1 MKKLVLF
8 GAGKIGRS
16 FIGQLFSQSDYE
28 VVFIDIDENVINE
41 LNTKRQYQVVIKS
54 NESDR
59 TILVENVRGVQGTQ
73 KEKVVS
79 ELVSCDIAAVSV
91 GQRGLSA
98 ITPVLAEAITQRRNT
113 AAQPLDLI
121 IAENMR
127 NADEFIFNEL
137 SQHVGNDF
145 PLKDWVGLVE
155 TSIGKMVPIMP
166 DEEVQK
172 DPLLVY
178 AEPYDTLILDK
189 KAFKNPIPE
198 VEGLAPKDNIK
209 AWVDRKSYLHNFG
222 HVAVAYAGFL
232 AEPSKEY
239 LSDVIKN
246 PFVKEFARKAMLESA
261 GILQKK
267 YPDEFSESDLVDHID
282 DLLSR
287 FENSSLKDT
296 VFRVGCDLKRKL
308 NKNDRILSPLIDGA
322 KLNLGIEK
330 IRLTYAYGLC
340 FKGKD
345 NKGNMHEEDVD
356 FINNL
361 NEKGLLTVLRD
372 FCGLNQKHDNQTIEC
387 ILSTVWDVT
396 PIQLTLE
403 KLFSNFVFTKQ

>member
-16 FIGQLFSQSDYE
+16 FIGQLFAQSGFE

-41 LNTKRQYQVVIKS
+41 LHTKRQYKVVIKS
-54 NESDR
+54 NEPDR
-59 TILVENVRGVQGTQ
+59 TILVKNVRGVLGTQ

-79 ELVSCDIAAVSV
+79 EIVSCDLAAVSV
-91 GQRGLSA
+91 GQRGLMA
-98 ITPVLAEAITQRRNT
+98 IIPVLARAIAERKRIAGT
-113 AAQPLDLI
+113 PLDII

-127 NADEFIFNEL
+127 NADEFIFAEL
-137 SQHVGNDF
+137 CKHVEKDF
-145 PLKDWVGLVE
+145 PLKEWVGLVE

-166 DEEVQK
+166 ESEVQK

-178 AEPYDTLILDK
+178 AEPYNTLILDK
-189 KAFKNPIPE
+189 IAFKNPIPE
-198 VEGLAPKDNIK
+198 VEGLAPKENIK

-232 AEPSKEY
+232 AEPSKKY
-239 LSDVIKN
+239 LSDVVKN
-246 PFVKEFARKAMLESA
+246 PFVKEFARSGMLESA
-261 GILQKK
+261 EILLKK
-267 YPDEFSESDLVDHID
+267 YPDEFSASDLTAHID
-282 DLLSR
+282 DLLNR

-308 NKNDRILSPLIDGA
+308 NKNDRILSPLIDGE
-322 KLNLGIEK
+322 KLNVGIEK

-340 FKGKD
+340 FKCKD
-345 NKGNMHEEDVD
+345 NNGNMHDEDVE
-356 FINNL
+356 FMKNL
-361 NEKGLLTVLRD
+361 HEKGLFTVLKE
-372 FCGLNQKHDNQTIEC
+372 FCGLNQNLDIQIIEC

-403 KLFSNFVFTKQ
+403 KLFSNFILNKQ